1 MMAHTQEVLN
11 MTQKELSRWLR
22 AVVIVGW
29 CGCALMAAWVMPQL
43 AEDVAWEFPELAFL
57 KWPCLVFFWL
67 ALAPVVAALAYAYRI
82 FTEIGRDNSFCRENA
97 LRLRI
102 ISRLALADTV
112 WCMAAMIALLILNVL
127 HPGVFLLMLAVIV
140 FGAAVAVAAAALS
153 HLTLK
158 AASLQDE
165 NDLTI

>member
-1 MMAHTQEVLN
+1 

-29 CGCALMAAWVMPQL
+29 CGCALMAVWVMP
-43 AEDVAWEFPELAFL
+43 ELASESALALPEFAYL
-57 KWPCLVFFWL
+57 KWPCLVFFWC
-67 ALAPVVAALAYAYRI
+67 ALVPVVTALWFAYQI
-82 FTEIGRDNSFCRENA
+82 FAEIGHDNSFSKENA
-97 LRLRI
+97 MRLRV

-112 WCMAAMIALLILNVL
+112 ACLIAMAVLLVLNAL
-127 HPGVFLLMLAVIV
+127 HPGVFLLILAVIV
-140 FGAAVAVAAAALS
+140 VGAAVTVAAAALS

>member
-1 MMAHTQEVLN
+1 MS
-11 MTQKELSRWLR
+11 QKELSRWLR

-43 AEDVAWEFPELAFL
+43 AEEVAWLIPELAYL

-67 ALAPVVAALAYAYRI
+67 AVIPVIVALGYAYRI
-82 FTEIGRDNSFCRENA
+82 FTEIGKDNSFCRENA
-97 LRLRI
+97 LRLRV

-112 WCMAAMIALLILNVL
+112 ACLAAMAALLVLNAL
-127 HPGVFLLMLAVIV
+127 HPGVFLLMLAVV
-140 FGAAVAVAAAALS
+140 VVGAAVAVAAAALS